1 VWKGSEWITQRISL
15 QSFDGERDASPQ
27 LLKKNFP
34 MEIFPVE
41 IYLMG
46 FFTSSW
52 RNSINILN
60 INVSEGFFP
69 IWVFS
74 ALENELYSILG
85 DGGGGVRRFGIKSGE
100 YIRTRKLKKLP

>member
-1 VWKGSEWITQRISL
+1 MVWKGSEWITQRISL

-27 LLKKNFP
+27 EKFP
-34 MEIFPVE
+34 HGDISVE
-41 IYLMG
+41 IYLMV
-46 FFTSSW
+46 FFSSW

-60 INVSEGFFP
+60 INVSEGIFP

-85 DGGGGVRRFGIKSGE
+85 DGKEIW
-100 YIRTRKLKKLP
+100 YKKG